1 MSYSEHRP
9 SSGTRTGRVWEI
21 ADELTRRNGRTAT
34 RGEVVK
40 QFTSEGG
47 NPNTASTQF
56 QKWKQTHLAAPA
68 GRNPRP
74 MRFSVQVKDAGRILL
89 PADIRDALG
98 IAEGDT
104 LQAVVQD
111 GELRLMTPMSALRR
125 LQEMVARKPASER
138 GTVDDFLAMRR
149 AEAALDEAK

>member
-1 MSYSEHRP
+1 MSHSEHRP

-21 ADELTRRNGRTAT
+21 ADELTRSNGRTAT

-56 QKWKQTHLAAPA
+56 HKWKQTQRSAPA
-68 GRNPRP
+68 DRNPRP
-74 MRFSVQVKDAGRILL
+74 MKFAVQVKDAGRILL
-89 PADIRDALG
+89 PADIREALG

-111 GELRLMTPMSALRR
+111 GELRLMTPLSALRR
-125 LQEMVARKPASER
+125 LQEMVASKPASER
-138 GTVDDFLAMRR
+138 GTVDDFLAWRR
-149 AEAALDEAK
+149 AEAARDEVE